1 VTAQSDRT
9 AREAAAAA
17 ASNGHPGHD
26 PVLLEVVRGDL
37 TTIRRTRWAWEGW
50 APLGSFLLVAGEPG
64 TGKGVATCWLL
75 AQLTQGQAPGDL
87 HGEPVNVLWVGF
99 EDSWPEVVLP
109 RLVAAGADV
118 QRLFNLRVAT
128 PGQYLDLARDRE
140 ALAELVDRHEL
151 RVIAFEAIVDHLVG
165 VDDHKNAEVR
175 RALTPV
181 VELAR
186 ERQLLIAGTT
196 HLNKTT
202 TGNYR
207 HRVAGSGGYLAVAR
221 VGWLVHR
228 HPDNPELRVLA
239 LGKGNLG
246 KVPDSMVFAIEGVD
260 VPNPASDEVADV
272 GRVAADPPPYFD
284 RSLTVDEVLA
294 GPKPDHGSLEGDVEA
309 FLSDLLADGPLRAT
323 EVYEAAAERGLGGTA
338 LKRHKAAARVTTYRE
353 AGAWWWR
360 IGARP

>member
-1 VTAQSDRT
+1 MSDDPFRVTDEQQL
-9 AREAAAAA
+9 AAVMAA
-17 ASNGHPGHD
+17 NGQRRVD
-26 PVLLEVVRGDL
+26 KVELQAVRGDL
-37 TTIRRTRWAWEGW
+37 TVIRRTRWAWEGW
-50 APLGSFLLVAGEPG
+50 APLGSFLLIAGEPG
-64 TGKGVATCWLL
+64 AGKGVLTSYLL

-87 HGEPVNVLWVGF
+87 QGEPVNILWVGF

-118 QRLFNLRVAT
+118 ARVYNLQVAT
-128 PGQYLDLARDRE
+128 PGHYLDLARDRQ
-140 ALAELVDRHEL
+140 ALGDLVDRHEL
-151 RVIAFEAIVDHLVG
+151 RVVAFEAIVDHLAG

-186 ERQLLIAGTT
+186 ERQLLIVATT

-202 TGNYR
+202 TGTYR

-228 HPDNPELRVLA
+228 HPDTPELRVLA

-246 KVPDSMVFAIEGVD
+246 KVPDSMVFAIESHE

-272 GRVAADPPPYFD
+272 GRVADAYFD
-284 RSLTVDEVLA
+284 RSLTVEEVLA
-294 GPKPDHGSLEGDVEA
+294 GGRPDHGSLEDKVA
-309 FLSDLLADGPLRAT
+309 DFLADYLADGPRRST
-323 EVYEAAAERGLGGTA
+323 DVHQKAAEQGLGGTA
-338 LKRHKAAARVTTYRE
+338 LKRHKAAANVHVYRE
-353 AGAWWWR
+353 GGGWWWR
-360 IGARP
+360 IGPKP